1 MAHGHEFKKQEKIP
15 EFRGKDRCKKNH
27 ESTFYNIVSII
38 KIYTSYQ
45 YSKALSSLR
54 TFSQSW
60 DLKFIQMTFP
70 ITSKIL
76 TRKKILYAVLKIKR
90 PREHSL
96 KVFFQQHETLMN
108 SIYLGIFGVL
118 LFFTFSMSQCRT
130 FSISNK
136 ILIVPRPCK
145 SSR

>member
-1 MAHGHEFKKQEKIP
+1 MAQGHKFKKQEKIP
-15 EFRGKDRCKKNH
+15 GFRGKDRCKKNH

-76 TRKKILYAVLKIKR
+76 IRKK
-90 PREHSL
+90 
-96 KVFFQQHETLMN
+96 
-108 SIYLGIFGVL
+108 
-118 LFFTFSMSQCRT
+118 
-130 FSISNK
+130 
-136 ILIVPRPCK
+136 K
-145 SSR
+145 SSMLYLKLSDHGSIHWKYFFNNMKL